1 MPIIYIAGPFADPD
15 PVFGVAANVASAAR
29 AARECMQK
37 GWIFFCPHTHTQGFQ
52 HYPEFTEEQW
62 YAFNLEH
69 LKHCDALLLI
79 TGWSRSKGATM
90 ERQYAIE
97 HNIPVFYEND
107 GIPDAP

>member
-1 MPIIYIAGPFADPD
+1 MYAE
-15 PVFGVAANVASAAR
+15 GVDLLLP
-29 AARECMQK
+29 
-37 GWIFFCPHTHTQGFQ
+37 PHPHPGFQ